1 MSPLSK
7 NRKQS
12 MSPNLIRFKTTK
24 FSNLA
29 KNKSLQDTSQRD
41 QFKVR
46 QLFIEMFVLAK
57 FDKIT
62 H

>member
-41 QFKVR
+41 QFKVW
-46 QLFIEMFVLAK
+46 QVFIGIFV
-57 FDKIT
+57 FS
-62 H
+62 